1 MAKNIVLC
9 SDGTGNS
16 SIKGRGTNVFKL
28 FEAVD
33 LNEHR
38 TNPRLDTQLA
48 FYDDGVGTGS
58 VLAKVIGGATGYGL
72 RDNVK
77 QLYRELSRVYDANDN
92 IFLFGFSRGAFTV
105 RTLAGMIG
113 QCGILQGESFETA
126 RQLREA
132 VDLAYAAYREK
143 YDSVLTHA
151 VGRAIGRKPGAKM
164 AALAKHPRHEGV
176 EIKFIGVWDTVDSV
190 GLPFALA
197 EFVNRVIYQFKFPTQ
212 TLGSHIEHA
221 YHALSIDDTRVAFAP
236 VLWSGPTERIDQVWF
251 SGVHSNVGGGYAKQ
265 GMSLVALDWMLA
277 HAERAGLRLQKTD
290 VALFRGHAS
299 VDDTLYDPRAGLG
312 MFYRWAPRDVCD
324 YCARSNVAPVI
335 HLSVAERIAHGTA
348 DYAPGNI
355 PPGVKVVA
363 TPVDSIDPAC
373 ESKEWTLGQRTETV
387 ERAINEALAGEY
399 LLDKVRRSMAG
410 AEASYWLFM
419 ASWACLLAGAIDIAI
434 RAARGSSLAVWSVDV
449 ILAAGLVGLTLASA
463 GAAKANRRMSDQFS
477 LFWQQNQKHLR
488 AALKRAKAHA
498 QRAPSETTR
507 TAA

>member
-38 TNPRLDTQLA
+38 TNPGLDAQLA
-48 FYDDGVGTGS
+48 FYDDGVGTGG
-58 VLAKVIGGATGYGL
+58 VLLKVIGGATGYGL

-126 RQLREA
+126 RQLHEA
-132 VDLAYAAYREK
+132 VELAYAAYRER

-151 VGRAIGRKPGAKM
+151 IGRAIGQKPGTKM
-164 AALAKHPRHEGV
+164 AALAKLPRHEGV
-176 EIKFIGVWDTVDSV
+176 KIRFIGVWDTVDSV

-197 EFVNRVIYQFKFPTQ
+197 GLANRVIYQFKFPTQ

-221 YHALSIDDTRVAFAP
+221 YHALSIDDPRVAFAP
-236 VLWSGPTERIDQVWF
+236 VLWGGPDSRIHQVWF
-251 SGVHSNVGGGYAKQ
+251 SGVHSNVGGGYPKQ

-277 HAERAGLRLQKTD
+277 HAERTGLRLQKTD
-290 VALFRGHAS
+290 VAVVRSHAS
-299 VDDTLYDPRAGLG
+299 VDDTLYDPCAGMG
-312 MFYRWAPRDVCD
+312 MFYRWAPRDVRD
-324 YCARSNVAPVI
+324 YCDRSKCAPII

-355 PPGVKVVA
+355 PPDVKVVA
-363 TPVDSIDPAC
+363 TPVDSTDPEC
-373 ESKEWTLGQRTETV
+373 EYKERMLGQRSETV
-387 ERAINEALAGEY
+387 ERAINRALAGKY
-399 LLDKVRRSMAG
+399 LLDKVRRSLAG
-410 AEASYWLFM
+410 AEASYWLLM
-419 ASWACLLAGAIDIAI
+419 ASWACLLAGAMNVAI
-434 RAARGSSLAVWSVDV
+434 RAARGSSLNVWSVEMV
-449 ILAAGLVGLTLASA
+449 LAAGLLGLTLASA
-463 GAAKANRRMSDQFS
+463 GATRAHRRMSDRFS
-477 LFWQQNQKHLR
+477 LFWQRNQKHLR
-488 AALKRAKAHA
+488 AALKRAKADA
-498 QRAPSETTR
+498 QRAPAETTR